1 MAEQF
6 SIGEMAKTGNCKVQT
21 VRYYETIDLLPLP
34 ARSAGNQRIYTR
46 EHRDRLRFIRHAR
59 ELGFPLDRIRE
70 ILALGDEP
78 THSCT
83 EVDQIA
89 REHLRDVESRIA
101 RLQSLR
107 TELERMISECTANRV
122 ADCRIIEVLSDHNL
136 CLHDEHD
143 RSASQDAGIEQ

>member
-6 SIGEMAKTGNCKVQT
+6 SIGDMAKTGNCKVQT
-21 VRYYETIDLLPLP
+21 VRYYEQIGLLPTP
-34 ARSAGNQRIYTR
+34 ARNAGNQRVYAR

-70 ILALGDEP
+70 ILKLGDDP
-78 THSCT
+78 THSCD

-89 REHLRDVESRIA
+89 REHLRDVESRIE

-107 TELERMISECTANRV
+107 SELERMISECGSNRV

-143 RSASQDAGIEQ
+143 

>member
-21 VRYYETIDLLPLP
+21 VRYYETIGLLPTP
-34 ARSAGNQRIYTR
+34 ARNAGNQRVYTR
-46 EHRDRLRFIRHAR
+46 EQRDRLRFIRHAR

-70 ILALGDEP
+70 ILELGDEP
-78 THSCT
+78 THSCE

-89 REHLRDVESRIA
+89 REHLRDVESRIE

-107 TELERMISECTANRV
+107 SELERMISECTARRV

-143 RSASQDAGIEQ
+143 

>member
-1 MAEQF
+1 MPGQF
-6 SIGEMAKTGNCKVQT
+6 SIGDMAKTGNCKVQT
-21 VRYYETIDLLPLP
+21 VRYYEDIGLLPAP

-59 ELGFPLDRIRE
+59 EMGFPLERIRE

-78 THSCT
+78 SHSCA
-83 EVDQIA
+83 EIDQIA
-89 REHLRDVESRIA
+89 REHLRDVESRIE

-107 TELERMISECTANRV
+107 QELQRMISECTANRV
-122 ADCRIIEVLSDHNL
+122 AECRVIEVLSNHVL

-143 RSASQDAGIEQ
+143 

>member
-1 MAEQF
+1 MTAQY
-6 SIGEMAKTGNCKVQT
+6 SIGDMAKTGNCKVQT
-21 VRYYETIDLLPLP
+21 VRYYEAIGLLPKP
-34 ARSAGNQRIYTR
+34 ARSPGNQRIYSR

-70 ILALGDEP
+70 ILALGDDPSHACAEI
-78 THSCT
+78 
-83 EVDQIA
+83 DQIA

-107 TELERMISECTANRV
+107 TELERMISECGHNRV

-143 RSASQDAGIEQ
+143 

>member
-1 MAEQF
+1 MREQY
-6 SIGEMAKTGNCKVQT
+6 SIGDMAKTGNCKVQT
-21 VRYYETIDLLPLP
+21 VRYYEEIGLLPKP

-46 EHRDRLRFIRHAR
+46 AQRDRLRFIRHAR
-59 ELGFPLDRIRE
+59 EMGFPLERIRE

-78 THSCT
+78 SHSCA

-89 REHLRDVESRIA
+89 REHLRDVESRIE

-122 ADCRIIEVLSDHNL
+122 AECRVIEVLSDHNL

-143 RSASQDAGIEQ
+143 

>member
-1 MAEQF
+1 MSEQF
-6 SIGEMAKTGNCKVQT
+6 SIGDMAKTGNCKVQT
-21 VRYYETIDLLPLP
+21 VRYYEDIGLLPAP

-59 ELGFPLDRIRE
+59 EMGFPLERIRE

-78 THSCT
+78 SHSCA
-83 EVDQIA
+83 EIDQIA
-89 REHLRDVESRIA
+89 REHLRDVESRIE

-107 TELERMISECTANRV
+107 AELQRMISECTANRV
-122 ADCRIIEVLSDHNL
+122 AECRVIEVLSNHDL

-143 RSASQDAGIEQ
+143 

>member
-1 MAEQF
+1 MSEQF
-6 SIGEMAKTGNCKVQT
+6 SIGKMAKTGNCKVQT
-21 VRYYETIDLLPLP
+21 VRYYEEIGLLPEP

-46 EHRDRLRFIRHAR
+46 AQLDRLRFIRHAR
-59 ELGFPLDRIRE
+59 EMGFPLERIRG

-78 THSCT
+78 SHSCA

-89 REHLRDVESRIA
+89 REHLRDVESRIE

-107 TELERMISECTANRV
+107 TELERMISECSANRV
-122 ADCRIIEVLSDHNL
+122 AECRVIEVLSNHDL

-143 RSASQDAGIEQ
+143 